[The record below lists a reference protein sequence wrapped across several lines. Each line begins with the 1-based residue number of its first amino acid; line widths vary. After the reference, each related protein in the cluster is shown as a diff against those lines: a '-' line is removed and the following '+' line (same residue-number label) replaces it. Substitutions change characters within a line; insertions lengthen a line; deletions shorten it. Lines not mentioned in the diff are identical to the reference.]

1 METKGRN
8 KTINTLYGFLILSTI
23 LGFVPNGMAFTASFA
38 LWVVTLIA
46 AYIYRGKDTEDGLLY
61 NHMTYLIGTIWIG
74 TSFILI
80 GTLIAAAWVY
90 FYGNNGPLD
99 TAIVQI
105 NTGAVPDEALMQA
118 VMNEYL
124 LVNKS
129 LLITASIVAVGPA
142 IMYFVYRVANGLGR
156 AAKGYRLANP
166 KSWL

>member
-1 METKGRN
+1 METTGQN
-8 KTINTLYGFLILSTI
+8 KIINTLYGFLILSTI
-23 LGFVPNGMAFTASFA
+23 LGFVPNGMAFAASFA

-46 AYIYRGKDTEDGLLY
+46 AYIYRRKDTEDGLLY

-80 GTLIAAAWVY
+80 GTLIAGAWVY

-99 TAIVQI
+99 AAVVQI
-105 NTGAVPDEALMQA
+105 NGGTVPDDAMLQG
-118 VMNEYL
+118 VMREYL

-142 IMYFVYRVANGLGR
+142 ILYFVYRVANGLSR